1 MHTSLLPTVSAI
13 IPAFNAQQFVGRA
26 IESLLATGYPKLQIV
41 VVDDGSTD
49 NTLECITHL
58 AQARA
63 DSVIVVRQHP
73 DGANRGVS
81 ASRNLGISTSSGELI
96 CFLDADDT
104 VEPHRF
110 ENATRILSE
119 SPEVDGVYEMASVVV
134 EHPTQATSWKDQQT
148 FGIQDP
154 LQHTELLKTL
164 IQGTPW
170 PSSGIL
176 FRRTL
181 LDQTGCFHE
190 SFSIA
195 EDCHLWMRMAAVGHV
210 VPGNLEHHVSTYHR
224 QTGSLY
230 TPSIDRK
237 LDYFRALADFLRWT
251 KHAALPATTKDV
263 IRQEI
268 GSWLDNTLIQCR
280 EQSRGRL
287 ALAVVGTA
295 ARSMPGLAFTRRN
308 LANVLFTIMRK

>member
-49 NTLECITHL
+49 NTLEHVTHL
-58 AQARA
+58 AKSRT
-63 DSVIVVRQHP
+63 DSAVVVCQHP
-73 DGANRGVS
+73 GGGNRGVS

-96 CFLDADDT
+96 CFLDADDS

-110 ENATRILSE
+110 ATATRILSE
-119 SPEVDGVYEMASVVV
+119 SPEVDGVYELARVLV
-134 EHPTQATSWKDQQT
+134 EHPTQATSWKDRQA
-148 FGIQDP
+148 FGIRDP
-154 LQHTELLKTL
+154 LQHTDLLKTL

-190 SFSIA
+190 GFSIA

-210 VPGNLEHHVSTYHR
+210 VPGDLEHHVSTYHR
-224 QTGSLY
+224 QTDSLY

-237 LDYFRALADFLRWT
+237 LDYLRALADFLKWT
-251 KHAALPATTKDV
+251 NQTSLPASTKSL
-263 IRQEI
+263 IRREVAN
-268 GSWLDNTLIQCR
+268 WLDNTLIQCR
-280 EQSRGRL
+280 AHHRRGL
-287 ALAVVGTA
+287 ALKVAVSA
-295 ARSMPGLAFTRRN
+295 ARSMPGLTFTRRN
-308 LANVLFTIMRK
+308 MANVLYTIMKK